1 MGESST
7 TRVALSAPT
16 GTNPWAA
23 KTSPCDTSTNVQDAE
38 RPRMELRD
46 VVSERRHKPLMPLV
60 AEQWESHLLATAL
73 DVKYPIILKY
83 IQHGTH
89 ASIPQI
95 HHLYTP
101 LNNESTVALKDH
113 FNNIIQSEFNKDR
126 YLGPFQSSPLSLVP
140 KAKKPRKYC
149 LIQNLSH
156 PHSNHPTPSINS
168 YLDANDFP
176 CTWGTFCMVCALM
189 RSLPSS
195 LQAATRD
202 ISEAY
207 WIIPL
212 HESQWAGIVVQI
224 SNHVSEFALNTSTLG
239 ARVDLLS
246 Q

>member
-1 MGESST
+1 
-7 TRVALSAPT
+7 
-16 GTNPWAA
+16 
-23 KTSPCDTSTNVQDAE
+23 
-38 RPRMELRD
+38 MELRG
-46 VVSERRHKPLMPLV
+46 VVSERRHKPLTPLI
-60 AEQWESHLLATAL
+60 AEQWESHLLTIAL

-89 ASIPQI
+89 AGIPQI
-95 HHLYTP
+95 HRLYTP

-126 YLGPFQSSPLSLVP
+126 YLGPFSQEELKWEIGPFQSSPLSLVP
-140 KAKKPRKYC
+140 KAGKPRKYC

-156 PHSNHPTPSINS
+156 PHSNRPTPSINS

-176 CTWGTFCMVCALM
+176 CTWGTFRMVCVLV

-195 LQAATRD
+195 SQAATRD

-207 WIIPL
+207 RIIPL
-212 HESQWAGIVVQI
+212 HESQWAGIVVRI